1 MPKRTTPFNIR
12 LSPDDLNRF
21 DTQCHKEGKNRTE
34 LARDLIREG
43 LANRESEDMQ
53 EIDSEY
59 AQEVRKQTD
68 RLAGI
73 LRKNNIEFTDRVAG
87 LLVKMAL
94 DNATVMNI
102 FYHRTREDM
111 RDEVFSIARR
121 QAIET
126 VTQELKG
133 PLTIELLESLKH
145 ALSGEA

>member
-1 MPKRTTPFNIR
+1 
-12 LSPDDLNRF
+12 
-21 DTQCHKEGKNRTE
+21 
-34 LARDLIREG
+34 
-43 LANRESEDMQ
+43 
-53 EIDSEY
+53 
-59 AQEVRKQTD
+59 
-68 RLAGI
+68 
-73 LRKNNIEFTDRVAG
+73 
-87 LLVKMAL
+87 MAL